1 MRLTK
6 EEMILSIKNHTSNKI
21 PNWPP
26 EIVKQFIEV
35 IETLSFVRENYPNS
49 SIIPIV
55 MLRECLLR
63 MIISPRKT

>member
-35 IETLSFVRENYPNS
+35 IENYPFESYETPIS
-49 SIIPIV
+49 SVYSDRLSKAIKRPSF
-55 MLRECLLR
+55 L
-63 MIISPRKT
+63 